1 MASQAATE
9 LLAVQ
14 PVLILTAYQTATDL
28 SMNAFTHTCLNL
40 SGAADGALSV
50 QAGVVPVNPDVA
62 VTPGTGLTAT
72 APTIGTKTLTKA
84 TNRGVY
90 NKTVNTQLANSAIR
104 VEAQMI
110 AQGAGA
116 LYQVIDTAIGAL
128 YASAASTIDAGL
140 NDLAETDIV
149 NAKKALDLANAP
161 KNRRVLT
168 VNETQMAALTK
179 IPRFT
184 EADKIGSG
192 QAIIEGAVGKVHGF
206 NVFMDINVTDASSQS
221 RNLAYVAPP
230 NVSMTQGIQ
239 NGYGE
244 TGFGPDGSP
253 SMMGDCSMSFAV
265 GRIPAPPVVISVQ
278 MPFGNLVISH
288 DVSDDSNEIRLNA
301 IYGVLMQKTE
311 WVVGLAANA

>member
-14 PVLILTAYQTATDL
+14 PVLILAAYKTATDL
-28 SMNAFTHTCLNL
+28 SMNAFLHTCLNL
-40 SGAADGALSV
+40 SAEASGALSI
-50 QAGVVPVNPDVA
+50 QAGVVPVNPDVS

-110 AQGAGA
+110 EQGAGA

-128 YASAASTIDAGL
+128 YASAASTIDAGAG
-140 NDLAETDIV
+140 NLAEVDIV

-161 KNRRVLT
+161 AARRVLT
-168 VNETQMAALTK
+168 VNETQMAALTQ

-192 QAIIEGAVGKVHGF
+192 QAIINGSVGKIHGF

-230 NVSMTQGIQ
+230 NVPLVQGVQ
-239 NGYGE
+239 DGNGE
-244 TGFGPDGSP
+244 TGLAPDGTAG
-253 SMMGDCSMSFAV
+253 MMGDCSMSYAV
-265 GRIPAPPVVISVQ
+265 GRIPPPPVVISMQ

-311 WVVGLAANA
+311 WVVGLAAAS

>member
-14 PVLILTAYQTATDL
+14 PVLIQAAYMTATDM
-28 SMNAFTHTCLNL
+28 SMNAFTHTSLNL
-40 SGAADGALSV
+40 SNAGDGALSI
-50 QAGVVPVNPDVA
+50 QAGVVPVNPDVS

-104 VEAQMI
+104 VEGQMI
-110 AQGAGA
+110 AQGAAA

-128 YASAASTIDAGL
+128 YASAATTIDAGT
-140 NDLAETDIV
+140 NNLAEVDLS

-161 KNRRVLT
+161 KNRRVLV
-168 VNETQMAALTK
+168 VNETQMAALTL

-192 QAIIEGAVGKVHGF
+192 QAIMEGAVGKIHGF

-221 RNLAYVAPP
+221 RNLAFVAPP
-230 NVSMTQGIQ
+230 NVSLVQGVQ

-244 TGFGPDGSP
+244 IGFGPDGTAQ
-253 SMMGDCSMSFAV
+253 MMGDCSLSFAV

-311 WVVGLAANA
+311 WVVGLAAAA